1 MVRMHIIEVEAVHRG
16 RERHLFALQG
26 DLRLIDADAYLIPT
40 DSYGSVEDHWAWA
53 VGVDREGATRQLR
66 EQGRLLDEAGCVWVD
81 DASAGPVLAVNVAG
95 GNSDNDVASMVRRI
109 GTSLEALEARAL
121 RTRFRARPL
130 VAMPLVGVG
139 RAGLGGR
146 TGEVIAA
153 LLDAIG
159 DHFGGSPA
167 GGFDLVIVTRE
178 SSSIAALQHE
188 RRERFNATST
198 CVVPDWLQGLVAAGR
213 AGELAVI
220 FGAGASASLGLPMWD
235 DLLKELLKLLND
247 PELSRMDLMGLDPTD
262 AATLLIETGGKG
274 WFIDALARL
283 LTTPRHSLT
292 HGLIANLRCPLTV
305 TTNYDQAFE
314 LAAESITGSPVAVL
328 PWDEDSGAGTRVL
341 KLHGDLTRG
350 QLVLSRDQFVAMHAF
365 RRPLAG
371 VLQSRMLIGH
381 LLAVGT
387 SMSDSTLVHA
397 AEEFRA
403 LIGQTQGVNTSQGQP
418 VAEARAGTVVLT
430 SSDPARVRLLDRA
443 FTVVEGD
450 VEHGVRE
457 SARDVD
463 VLLDWVAMQS
473 SSDLSFALDARYRAL
488 LSPGDQD
495 LAERLKS
502 LVGDGPGAE
511 DHSSRLRS
519 SVDVYLASLGA
530 IGVKHSSRIA

>member
-1 MVRMHIIEVEAVHRG
+1 MHLSEVEAVSHG
-16 RERHLFALQG
+16 RARHLFALQG
-26 DLRLIDADAYLIPT
+26 DLRLLDADAYLIPT
-40 DSYGSVEDHWAWA
+40 DSHGSVEDHWAWA
-53 VGVDREGATRQLR
+53 VGVDHEGATRQLR
-66 EQGRLLDEAGCVWVD
+66 GQGRHLDEAGCVWVD
-81 DASAGPVLAVNVAG
+81 DAPAGPVLGVNVAG
-95 GNSDNDVASMVRRI
+95 GNSNNDVASMVRRI
-109 GTSLEALEARAL
+109 KASFDALEARAL
-121 RTRFRARPL
+121 QTRFRARPL

-146 TGEVIAA
+146 TGEVIAS

-188 RRERFNATST
+188 RRARFNETST
-198 CVVPDWLQGLVAAGR
+198 GVVPDWLEGLVVAGR

-235 DLLKELLKLLND
+235 DLLKELLQSLDD
-247 PELSRMDLMGLDPTD
+247 PKLSRMDLTGLDPTD
-262 AATLLIETGGKG
+262 AATLLIEAGGED
-274 WFIDALARL
+274 WFSDALVRL
-283 LTTPRHSLT
+283 LATPRHSLT
-292 HGLIANLRCPLTV
+292 HGLIANLHCPLTV

-328 PWDEDSGAGTRVL
+328 PWDEGSGAGTRVL

-403 LIGQTQGVNTSQGQP
+403 LIGQTQGTNASQGNS
-418 VAEARAGTVVLT
+418 VVDARAGTVVLS

-473 SSDLSFALDARYRAL
+473 SSDLSFALDERYRAL
-488 LSPGDQD
+488 LSPADQD
-495 LAERLKS
+495 LAARLMS
-502 LVGDGPGAE
+502 LAGDGPGAE
-511 DHSSRLRS
+511 GHASSLRS
-519 SVDVYLASLGA
+519 SVEVYLASLGA
-530 IGVKHSSRIA
+530 SGVNHSSTIG

>member
-1 MVRMHIIEVEAVHRG
+1 MQVTEVEAVRRG
-16 RERHLFALQG
+16 RRRHLFALQG
-26 DLRLIDADAYLIPT
+26 DLRLIDADAFLIPT

-53 VGVDREGATRQLR
+53 VGVDRDGRTRQLR
-66 EQGRLLDEAGCVWVD
+66 QEERLLEGEGHAWVDEAP
-81 DASAGPVLAVNVAG
+81 AGLVLAVNVAG
-95 GNSDNDVASMVRRI
+95 GNSDNDVASMIRRLAASF
-109 GTSLEALEARAL
+109 GALEERGL
-121 RTRFRARPL
+121 RTRFRSRPL

-146 TGEVIAA
+146 TGEVIAS
-153 LLDAIG
+153 LLDAID
-159 DHFGGSPA
+159 DHFDGSPA
-167 GGFDLVIVTRE
+167 GGFDLVIVTRD

-188 RRERFNATST
+188 RRTRFSATST
-198 CVVPDWLQGLVAAGR
+198 GVVPEWLERLVAAGR
-213 AGELAVI
+213 AGELAVM
-220 FGAGASASLGLPMWD
+220 FGAGASAALGLPMWD
-235 DLLKELLKLLND
+235 ELLRELVRSLDD
-247 PELSRMDLMGLDPTD
+247 PGLSRMDLTGLDPTD
-262 AATLLIETGGKG
+262 AATLLIEAGGTV
-274 WFIDALARL
+274 WFSDALARL
-283 LTTPRHSLT
+283 LATPRHSLT
-292 HGLIANLRCPLTV
+292 HGLIANLRCPLTI

-403 LIGQTQGVNTSQGQP
+403 LIVQAQRAGGTPGERTGG
-418 VAEARAGTVVLT
+418 ARAGTAVLT
-430 SSDPARVRLLDRA
+430 SSDPARVRLLDRS

-450 VEHGVRE
+450 LEHGVRE

-463 VLLDWVAMQS
+463 VLLDWIAMQA

-488 LSPGDQD
+488 LSPADQD
-495 LAERLKS
+495 LAARLMS
-502 LVGDGPGAE
+502 LAGTGAQG
-511 DHSSRLRS
+511 HPSSLRS
-519 SVDVYLASLGA
+519 SVEAYLESLGA
-530 IGVKHSSRIA
+530 SGVAPPSTIG

>member
-1 MVRMHIIEVEAVHRG
+1 MHLSEVEAVSQG
-16 RERHLFALQG
+16 RARHLFALQG
-26 DLRLIDADAYLIPT
+26 DLRLLDADAYLIPT
-40 DSYGSVEDHWAWA
+40 DSHGSVEDHWAWA

-66 EQGRLLDEAGCVWVD
+66 GQGRHLDEAGCVWVD
-81 DASAGPVLAVNVAG
+81 DAPAGPVLAVNVAG

-109 GTSLEALEARAL
+109 KASFDALEARAL
-121 RTRFRARPL
+121 QTRFRARPL

-146 TGEVIAA
+146 TGEVIAS

-188 RRERFNATST
+188 RRARFNETST
-198 CVVPDWLQGLVAAGR
+198 GVVPDWLEGLVAAGR

-235 DLLKELLKLLND
+235 DLLKELLHSLDD
-247 PELSRMDLMGLDPTD
+247 PKLSRMDLTGLDPTD
-262 AATLLIETGGKG
+262 AATLLIEAGGKD
-274 WFIDALARL
+274 WFSDALVRL
-283 LTTPRHSLT
+283 LATPRHSLT
-292 HGLIANLRCPLTV
+292 HGLIANLHCPLTV

-328 PWDEDSGAGTRVL
+328 PWDEGSGAGTRVL

-403 LIGQTQGVNTSQGQP
+403 LIGQTQGTNASQGKS
-418 VAEARAGTVVLT
+418 VVDARAGTVVLS

-473 SSDLSFALDARYRAL
+473 SSDLSFALDERYRAL
-488 LSPGDQD
+488 LSPADQD
-495 LAERLKS
+495 LAARLMC
-502 LVGDGPGAE
+502 LAGDGPGAE
-511 DHSSRLRS
+511 GLASSLRS
-519 SVDVYLASLGA
+519 SVEVYLASLGA
-530 IGVKHSSRIA
+530 SGVNHSSTIGRT